1 MAIKENGIK
10 LIFLYICSAF
20 NFNPMNTIFLQITTA
35 VDTVATSPELTSSN
49 LFNMV
54 SEIGYF
60 GLFVMGLIFLL
71 SVVSVYI
78 GIERYFVIKKA
89 STIDEN
95 FMNRIKDFVAGGNI
109 AGAKDWCDKE
119 DSPIAHMI
127 GKGVVRIGKSL
138 KDIQTSIEN
147 QGNLEVGRL
156 EKGLN
161 VLATISG
168 AAPMLGFLGTVTGMI
183 TTFKDLADGN
193 TGAGDLAGG
202 LYEAMFT
209 TAFGLAAGIISYV
222 LYNLLTSMLDKMI
235 LKMEAASIELID
247 LLQEPS
253 K

>member
-1 MAIKENGIK
+1 
-10 LIFLYICSAF
+10 
-20 NFNPMNTIFLQITTA
+20 MNTLLLQITTA
-35 VDTVATSPELTSSN
+35 AADSSTASSEVTTSS
-49 LFNMV
+49 LFSML
-54 SEIGYF
+54 SQIGFF
-60 GLFVMGLIFLL
+60 GLFVMGLIFVL
-71 SVVSVYI
+71 SVISVYI
-78 GIERYFVIKKA
+78 AVERYTAIKKA
-89 STIDEN
+89 STIDVN
-95 FMNRIKDFVAGGNI
+95 FMNRIRDFVASGNI

-138 KDIQTSIEN
+138 KDIQASIEN

-156 EKGLN
+156 EKGMN

-183 TTFKDLADGN
+183 ATFKDLAEGN

-209 TAFGLAAGIISYV
+209 TAFGLAAGIIAYV
-222 LYNLLTSMLDKMI
+222 AYNMLTSKLDKMI
-235 LKMEAASIELID
+235 LKMEAASIEFID

>member
-1 MAIKENGIK
+1 
-10 LIFLYICSAF
+10 
-20 NFNPMNTIFLQITTA
+20 MNTILLQITTA
-35 VDTVATSPELTSSN
+35 AADSSTASSEVTTSS
-49 LFNMV
+49 LFSML
-54 SEIGYF
+54 SQIGFF
-60 GLFVMGLIFLL
+60 GLFVMGLIFVL
-71 SVVSVYI
+71 SVISVYI
-78 GIERYFVIKKA
+78 AVERYTAIKKA
-89 STIDEN
+89 SAIDVN
-95 FMNRIKDFVAGGNI
+95 FMNRIRDFVASGNI

-138 KDIQTSIEN
+138 KDIQASIEN

-156 EKGLN
+156 EKGMN

-183 TTFKDLADGN
+183 ATFKDLAEGN

-209 TAFGLAAGIISYV
+209 TAFGLAAGIIAYV
-222 LYNLLTSMLDKMI
+222 AYNMLTSKLDKMI
-235 LKMEAASIELID
+235 LKMEAASIEFID

>member
-1 MAIKENGIK
+1 MNAI
-10 LIFLYICSAF
+10 L
-20 NFNPMNTIFLQITTA
+20 LQITTA
-35 VDTVATSPELTSSN
+35 TDTVTTAPELTTSSVFSM
-49 LFNMV
+49 L
-54 SEIGYF
+54 SQIGVF
-60 GLFVMGLIFLL
+60 GLFVMGLIFVL
-71 SVVSVYI
+71 SVISVYI
-78 GIERYFVIKKA
+78 AVERYTAIKKA

-95 FMNRIKDFVAGGNI
+95 FMNRIKDFVASGNI

-138 KDIQTSIEN
+138 KDIQASIEN

-156 EKGLN
+156 EKGMN

-183 TTFKDLADGN
+183 ATFKDLADGN

-209 TAFGLAAGIISYV
+209 TAFGLAAGIIAYV
-222 LYNLLTSMLDKMI
+222 AYNMLTSKLDKMI
-235 LKMEAASIELID
+235 LKMEAASIEFID
-247 LLQEPS
+247 MLQEPS

>member
-1 MAIKENGIK
+1 
-10 LIFLYICSAF
+10 
-20 NFNPMNTIFLQITTA
+20 MNTLLLQITTA
-35 VDTVATSPELTSSN
+35 AVDSSATTTELTTSSVFSM
-49 LFNMV
+49 L
-54 SEIGYF
+54 SQIGFF
-60 GLFVMGLIFLL
+60 GLFIMGLIFVL
-71 SVVSVYI
+71 SVISVYI
-78 GIERYFVIKKA
+78 AVERYTAIKKA
-89 STIDEN
+89 STIDVN
-95 FMNRIKDFVAGGNI
+95 FMNRIRDFVASGNI

-138 KDIQTSIEN
+138 KDIQASIEN

-156 EKGLN
+156 EKGMN

-183 TTFKDLADGN
+183 ATFKDLAEGN

-209 TAFGLAAGIISYV
+209 TAFGLAAGIIAYV
-222 LYNLLTSMLDKMI
+222 AYNMLTSKLDKMI
-235 LKMEAASIELID
+235 LKMEAASIEFID

>member
-1 MAIKENGIK
+1 
-10 LIFLYICSAF
+10 
-20 NFNPMNTIFLQITTA
+20 MNTLLLQITSA
-35 VDTVATSPELTSSN
+35 VDSSAVTSEVTTSSVFTM
-49 LFNMV
+49 L
-54 SEIGYF
+54 SQIGYF
-60 GLFVMGLIFLL
+60 GLFIMSLIFVL
-71 SVVSVYI
+71 SVISVYI
-78 GIERYFVIKKA
+78 TVERYMAIKKA

-95 FMNRIKDFVAGGNI
+95 FMNRIRDFVASGNI

-138 KDIQTSIEN
+138 KDIQASIEN

-156 EKGLN
+156 EKGMN
-161 VLATISG
+161 ILATISG

-183 TTFKDLADGN
+183 ATFKDLAEGN

-209 TAFGLAAGIISYV
+209 TAFGLAAGIIAFV
-222 LYNLLTSMLDKMI
+222 AYNMLTSKLDKMI
-235 LKMEAASIELID
+235 LKMEAASIDFID

>member
-1 MAIKENGIK
+1 
-10 LIFLYICSAF
+10 
-20 NFNPMNTIFLQITTA
+20 MNALLLQITTA
-35 VDTVATSPELTSSN
+35 VDTAVSGEAVEVTTSSVFTM
-49 LFNMV
+49 L
-54 SEIGYF
+54 SQIGWF
-60 GLFVMGLIFLL
+60 GLFIMALIFIL

-78 GIERYFVIKKA
+78 TVERYTAIKKA

-95 FMNRIKDFVAGGNI
+95 FMNRIRDFVASGNI

-127 GKGVVRIGKSL
+127 GKGVDRIGKSL
-138 KDIQTSIEN
+138 KDIQASIEN

-156 EKGLN
+156 EKGMN

-183 TTFKDLADGN
+183 ATFKDLAEGN

-209 TAFGLAAGIISYV
+209 TAFGLAAGIIAYV
-222 LYNLLTSMLDKMI
+222 AYNMLTSKLDKMI
-235 LKMEAASIELID
+235 LKMEAASIDFID

>member
-1 MAIKENGIK
+1 MNAI
-10 LIFLYICSAF
+10 L
-20 NFNPMNTIFLQITTA
+20 MQITSAASDTA
-35 VDTVATSPELTSSN
+35 ATTEITTSSVFSM
-49 LFNMV
+49 LGQ
-54 SEIGYF
+54 IGFF
-60 GLFVMGLIFLL
+60 GLFIMALVFVL
-71 SVVSVYI
+71 SVITVYI
-78 GIERYFVIKKA
+78 SVERYTAIKKA
-89 STIDEN
+89 GSIDEN
-95 FMNRIKDFVAGGNI
+95 FMNRIKDFVANGNI
-109 AGAKDWCDKE
+109 AGAKDWCDKT

-127 GKGVVRIGKSL
+127 GKGVARIGKSL
-138 KDIQTSIEN
+138 KDIQTAIEN

-183 TTFKDLADGN
+183 QTFKDLAEGN

-209 TAFGLAAGIISYV
+209 TAFGLAAGILSFV
-222 LYNLLTSMLDKMI
+222 AYNLLASMLDKVA
-235 LKMEAASIELID
+235 LKMEAASIEFVD

>member
-1 MAIKENGIK
+1 
-10 LIFLYICSAF
+10 
-20 NFNPMNTIFLQITTA
+20 MNALLLQITNTA
-35 VDTVATSPELTSSN
+35 TELSAETVEVTNSSIFDM
-49 LFNMV
+49 L
-54 SEIGYF
+54 SKIGF
-60 GLFVMGLIFLL
+60 VGLLIMGIIFVL
-71 SVVSVYI
+71 SVITVYI
-78 GIERYFVIKKA
+78 SVERYTAIKKA
-89 STIDEN
+89 SNIDEN
-95 FMNRIKDFVAGGNI
+95 FMNRIKDFVASGNI
-109 AGAKDWCDKE
+109 AGAKDWCEKE

-127 GKGVVRIGKSL
+127 GKGVIRIGKSL

-183 TTFKDLADGN
+183 QTFKDLAEGR
-193 TGAGDLAGG
+193 TAAGDLAGG

-209 TAFGLAAGIISYV
+209 TAVGLAAGILSYV
-222 LYNLLTSMLDKMI
+222 AYNLLASMLQKVV
-235 LKMEAASIELID
+235 LKMEAASIEFID

>member
-1 MAIKENGIK
+1 
-10 LIFLYICSAF
+10 
-20 NFNPMNTIFLQITTA
+20 MNTLLLQITSA
-35 VDTVATSPELTSSN
+35 VDSSAVTSEITTSSVFSM
-49 LFNMV
+49 L
-54 SEIGYF
+54 SQIGYF
-60 GLFVMGLIFLL
+60 GLFIMSLIFVL
-71 SVVSVYI
+71 SVISVYI
-78 GIERYFVIKKA
+78 TVERYMAIKKA

-95 FMNRIKDFVAGGNI
+95 FMNRIRDFVASGNI

-138 KDIQTSIEN
+138 KDIQASIEN

-156 EKGLN
+156 EKGMN

-183 TTFKDLADGN
+183 ATFKDLAEGN

-209 TAFGLAAGIISYV
+209 TAFGLAAGIIAFV
-222 LYNLLTSMLDKMI
+222 AYNMLTSKLDKMI
-235 LKMEAASIELID
+235 LKMEAASIDFID

>member
-1 MAIKENGIK
+1 
-10 LIFLYICSAF
+10 
-20 NFNPMNTIFLQITTA
+20 MNALLLQITNTA
-35 VDTVATSPELTSSN
+35 NEAAVETTEVATSSIFSMLSQ
-49 LFNMV
+49 
-54 SEIGYF
+54 IGFF
-60 GLFVMGLIFLL
+60 GLFVMAVIFVL
-71 SVVSVYI
+71 SIITVYI
-78 GIERYFVIKKA
+78 TFERYTAIKKA
-89 STIDEN
+89 GNIDEN
-95 FMNRIKDFVAGGNI
+95 FMNRVKDFVANGNI

-138 KDIQTSIEN
+138 KDIQSSIES
-147 QGNLEVGRL
+147 QGNLEVSRL
-156 EKGLN
+156 EKGMN

-183 TTFKDLADGN
+183 TTFKDLAEGN

-222 LYNLLTSMLDKMI
+222 AYNMLTSMIDQVI
-235 LKMEAASIELID
+235 FKMEANSTEFID

>member
-1 MAIKENGIK
+1 
-10 LIFLYICSAF
+10 
-20 NFNPMNTIFLQITTA
+20 MNALLLQITTA
-35 VDTVATSPELTSSN
+35 AVDSTAAIPELTSSN
-49 LFNMV
+49 LFTMV
-54 SEIGYF
+54 SQIGYF
-60 GLFVMGLIFLL
+60 GLFVMGLIFVL
-71 SVVSVYI
+71 SVITVYI
-78 GIERYFVIKKA
+78 TIERYTAIKKA

-95 FMNRIKDFVAGGNI
+95 FMNRIKDFVASGNI

-156 EKGLN
+156 EKGMN

-183 TTFKDLADGN
+183 TTFKDLAEGN

-209 TAFGLAAGIISYV
+209 TAFGLAAGIISFV
-222 LYNLLTSMLDKMI
+222 AYNMLTSMLDKII
-235 LKMEAASIELID
+235 LKMEAASID
-247 LLQEPS
+247 FVDMLQEPS

>member
-1 MAIKENGIK
+1 
-10 LIFLYICSAF
+10 
-20 NFNPMNTIFLQITTA
+20 MNALLLQITTA
-35 VDTVATSPELTSSN
+35 ATDAATETTEVATSSIFSMLSQ
-49 LFNMV
+49 
-54 SEIGYF
+54 IGFF
-60 GLFVMGLIFLL
+60 GLFVMALIFVL
-71 SVVSVYI
+71 SIVTVYI
-78 GIERYFVIKKA
+78 TVERYFVIKKA
-89 STIDEN
+89 GDIDEN
-95 FMNRIKDFVAGGNI
+95 FMNRVKDFVASGNI

-138 KDIQTSIEN
+138 KDIQGSIQN
-147 QGNLEVGRL
+147 QGNLEVSRL
-156 EKGLN
+156 EKGMN

-183 TTFKDLADGN
+183 ATFKDLAEGN

-209 TAFGLAAGIISYV
+209 TAFGLAAGIISFV
-222 LYNLLTSMLDKMI
+222 AYNMITSMIDQVI
-235 LKMEAASIELID
+235 FKMEAHSTEFID

>member
-1 MAIKENGIK
+1 
-10 LIFLYICSAF
+10 
-20 NFNPMNTIFLQITTA
+20 MNALLLQITTA
-35 VDTVATSPELTSSN
+35 AIDSTAVTPELASSS
-49 LFNMV
+49 LFAMV
-54 SEIGYF
+54 SQIAYF
-60 GLFVMGLIFLL
+60 GLFVMGVIFLL
-71 SVVSVYI
+71 SVVTVYI
-78 GIERYFVIKKA
+78 AIERYTAIRKA

-95 FMNRIKDFVAGGNI
+95 FMNRIKDFVANGNI

-138 KDIQTSIEN
+138 KDIQASIEN

-168 AAPMLGFLGTVTGMI
+168 TAPMLGFLGTVTGMI

-193 TGAGDLAGG
+193 TAAGDLAGG

-209 TAFGLAAGIISYV
+209 TAFGLAAGIISFV
-222 LYNLLTSMLDKMI
+222 AYNLLTSKLDRMI
-235 LKMEAASIELID
+235 LKMEAASIEFID